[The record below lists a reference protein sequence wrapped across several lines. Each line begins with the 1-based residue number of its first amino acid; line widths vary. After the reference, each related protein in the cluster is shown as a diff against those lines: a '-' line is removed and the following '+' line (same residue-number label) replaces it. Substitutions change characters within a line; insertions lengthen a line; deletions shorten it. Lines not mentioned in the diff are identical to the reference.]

1 MNQTD
6 YNGDK
11 NENIYM
17 SMEEFVH
24 SFQENMVHLFWVD
37 DVRISTDRTE
47 VRGTLNAFDIEFR
60 KQVTMEF
67 VLPTYGKAEKVL
79 DEFYEGMGKMLHMRT
94 DYRCVEGRMFLGS
107 FDFKDGTVC
116 KVHCPLMVSSDD
128 LEWLSDYDW
137 FWYFLYEMKYQIE
150 ETEF

>member
-1 MNQTD
+1 MNP
-6 YNGDK
+6 NNSNIDK
-11 NENIYM
+11 NENSCM

-47 VRGTLNAFDIEFR
+47 VRGTLNAFDIEIR
-60 KQVTMEF
+60 KQISMEF
-67 VLPTYGKAEKVL
+67 ILPTYGKAEKVL
-79 DEFYEGMGKMLHMRT
+79 DEFYEGMGKLLHMRT
-94 DYRCVEGRMFLGS
+94 DYHCVEGRMFLGS

-116 KVHCPLMVSSDD
+116 QVHCPLMVSSDD
-128 LEWLSDYDW
+128 LEWLSDHDW
-137 FWYFLYEMKYQIE
+137 FWYSLYEMKYQIE